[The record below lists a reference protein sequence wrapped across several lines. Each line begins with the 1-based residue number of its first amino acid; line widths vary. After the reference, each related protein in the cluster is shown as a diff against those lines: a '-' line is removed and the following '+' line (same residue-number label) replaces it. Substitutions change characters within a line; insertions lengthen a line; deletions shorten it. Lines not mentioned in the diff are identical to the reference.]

1 MCLCVYIGILL
12 GFLKRIKYISAT
24 WMDLENIIL
33 SVISETKH
41 THNIICGIKKKIQM
55 ISDSD
60 VEDRLT
66 VTSGKRGG
74 SSELEARDG

>member
-1 MCLCVYIGILL
+1 MYIGILL

-24 WMDLENIIL
+24 GMDLENIIL

-41 THNIICGIKKKIQM
+41 KHNIICGIKKKIQM